1 MCLQWIVPATQKET
15 AAGANA
21 DQSYQSWPWPWRHEI
36 FPNVEKISGRGR
48 GLCKVLQRDRLACAK
63 CSKKGQQAGKH
74 ISAIKGPVSQGVSR
88 ADCAVVHIV
97 LLCIL
102 HACPTFSQLLQK

>member
-21 DQSYQSWPWPWRHEI
+21 DQSYQSWPWPWRQEI

-63 CSKKGQQAGKH
+63 CSKKR
-74 ISAIKGPVSQGVSR
+74 QGLANIFLQLRALSVEVSR
-88 ADCAVVHIV
+88 RIA
-97 LLCIL
+97 
-102 HACPTFSQLLQK
+102 Q